1 MAINVFILD
10 ENRDWF
16 LQQGRIDP
24 MTRAQYKR
32 GDRVVV
38 CNSCH
43 MVSLE
48 STWNDCGGCTSPG
61 CGCKVAARKFLKAP
75 VPNNN
80 VLSTALN
87 RIVLRNGR
95 VDRQQE
101 PAAASSQSS
110 EGQPQMIIKARHFYN

>member
-10 ENRDWF
+10 ESRDWF

-75 VPNNN
+75 APKNTVP
-80 VLSTALN
+80 SSALN
-87 RIVLRNGR
+87 QIVLRNGR
-95 VDRQQE
+95 VERQAE
-101 PAAASSQSS
+101 PAVANRSN
-110 EGQPQMIIKARHFYN
+110 EEPPKMVIKARHFYN

>member
-1 MAINVFILD
+1 MAMNVFILD

-75 VPNNN
+75 APKNN
-80 VLSTALN
+80 VPSTALN
-87 RIVLRNGR
+87 QIVLRNGR

-101 PAAASSQSS
+101 PADSSRSN
-110 EGQPQMIIKARHFYN
+110 EEQPKMIIKARHFYN

>member
-10 ENRDWF
+10 ESRDWF

-75 VPNNN
+75 APKNTVP
-80 VLSTALN
+80 SSALN
-87 RIVLRNGR
+87 QIVLRNGR
-95 VDRQQE
+95 VERQAE
-101 PAAASSQSS
+101 PAVANRSN
-110 EGQPQMIIKARHFYN
+110 EELPKMVIKARHFYN

>member
-75 VPNNN
+75 APKNN
-80 VLSTALN
+80 VPSNVLN
-87 RIVLRNGR
+87 QIVLRNGR

-101 PAAASSQSS
+101 PAASSRSN
-110 EGQPQMIIKARHFYN
+110 EEQPKMIIKARHFYN

>member
-1 MAINVFILD
+1 MAITVFILD

-75 VPNNN
+75 PPKNT
-80 VLSTALN
+80 LPSSALN
-87 RIVLRNGR
+87 QIVLRNGR
-95 VDRQQE
+95 VERQAE
-101 PAAASSQSS
+101 PTAANRPN
-110 EGQPQMIIKARHFYN
+110 EETPKMVIKARHFYN

>member
-48 STWNDCGGCTSPG
+48 STWDDCGGCTSPG

-75 VPNNN
+75 APKNN
-80 VLSTALN
+80 VPSTALN
-87 RIVLRNGR
+87 QIVLRNGR

-101 PAAASSQSS
+101 PAASSRSN
-110 EGQPQMIIKARHFYN
+110 EEQPKMIIKARHFYN

>member
-10 ENRDWF
+10 ESRDWF

-61 CGCKVAARKFLKAP
+61 CGGKVAARKFLKAP
-75 VPNNN
+75 APKNTVPSSAVNQ
-80 VLSTALN
+80 
-87 RIVLRNGR
+87 IVLRNGR
-95 VDRQQE
+95 VERQAE
-101 PAAASSQSS
+101 PDVTTRSGNEA
-110 EGQPQMIIKARHFYN
+110 PKMVIKARHFYE

>member
-75 VPNNN
+75 APKNN
-80 VLSTALN
+80 VPSTALN
-87 RIVLRNGR
+87 QIVLRNGR
-95 VDRQQE
+95 VDRQYTYSRMR
-101 PAAASSQSS
+101 ASGTSGFRLPSIISGAPSS
-110 EGQPQMIIKARHFYN
+110 

>member
-10 ENRDWF
+10 ESRDWF

-75 VPNNN
+75 APKNTVP
-80 VLSTALN
+80 SSALN
-87 RIVLRNGR
+87 QIVLRNGR
-95 VDRQQE
+95 VERQAEQAVANRSNE
-101 PAAASSQSS
+101 ELPK
-110 EGQPQMIIKARHFYN
+110 MVIKARHFYN

>member
-10 ENRDWF
+10 ETKDWF

-75 VPNNN
+75 APQSDVP
-80 VLSTALN
+80 SRALN
-87 RIVLRNGR
+87 QIVLRNGR
-95 VDRQQE
+95 VERQAE
-101 PAAASSQSS
+101 PTTLNRQGEEPSR
-110 EGQPQMIIKARHFYN
+110 MVIKARHFYN

>member
-75 VPNNN
+75 APKNN
-80 VLSTALN
+80 VPSTALN
-87 RIVLRNGR
+87 QIVLRNGR

-101 PAAASSQSS
+101 PAASSQPN
-110 EGQPQMIIKARHFYN
+110 EEQPKMIIKARHFYN

>member
-10 ENRDWF
+10 ESRDWF

-48 STWNDCGGCTSPG
+48 STWNDCGGCASPG

-75 VPNNN
+75 APKIGELTN
-80 VLSTALN
+80 VLN
-87 RIVLRNGR
+87 QIVLRNGR
-95 VDRQQE
+95 VERQSV
-101 PAAASSQSS
+101 SSNEDSQN
-110 EGQPQMIIKARHFYN
+110 EERPKMIIKTRHFYN

>member
-10 ENRDWF
+10 ESRDWF

-75 VPNNN
+75 APKNTVP
-80 VLSTALN
+80 SSALN
-87 RIVLRNGR
+87 QIVLRNGR
-95 VDRQQE
+95 VERQAE
-101 PAAASSQSS
+101 PAAANRPD
-110 EGQPQMIIKARHFYN
+110 EEPPKMVIKARHFYN

>member
-75 VPNNN
+75 APKNN
-80 VLSTALN
+80 VPSTVLN
-87 RIVLRNGR
+87 QIVLRNGR

-101 PAAASSQSS
+101 PADSSRSN
-110 EGQPQMIIKARHFYN
+110 EEQPKMIIKARHFYN

>member
-1 MAINVFILD
+1 MAIHVFVLD
-10 ENRDWF
+10 ESRDWF

-24 MTRAQYKR
+24 MTRAQYKQ

-61 CGCKVAARKFLKAP
+61 CGGKVSARKFLKAP
-75 VPNNN
+75 APKSKLPST
-80 VLSTALN
+80 VLN
-87 RIVLRNGR
+87 KIVLRNGR
-95 VDRQQE
+95 VERQQA
-101 PAAASSQSS
+101 PDDSSRLSEEQSK
-110 EGQPQMIIKARHFYN
+110 MIIKARHFYD

>member
-10 ENRDWF
+10 ETKDWF

-75 VPNNN
+75 APQSDVP
-80 VLSTALN
+80 SRALN
-87 RIVLRNGR
+87 QIVLRNGR
-95 VDRQQE
+95 VERQAE
-101 PAAASSQSS
+101 PTTLNRQG
-110 EGQPQMIIKARHFYN
+110 EEPPRMVIKARHFYN

>member
-75 VPNNN
+75 APKSNVP
-80 VLSTALN
+80 STALN
-87 RIVLRNGR
+87 QIVLRNGR

-101 PAAASSQSS
+101 PAASSRTN
-110 EGQPQMIIKARHFYN
+110 EEQPKMIIKARHFYN

>member
-1 MAINVFILD
+1 MASNVFILD
-10 ENRDWF
+10 ESRDWF

-75 VPNNN
+75 APKNTVPSSA
-80 VLSTALN
+80 LSQ
-87 RIVLRNGR
+87 IVLRNGR
-95 VDRQQE
+95 VERQAE
-101 PAAASSQSS
+101 PAAANRLD
-110 EGQPQMIIKARHFYN
+110 EEPPKMVIKARHFYN

>member
-38 CNSCH
+38 CNSCQ

-48 STWNDCGGCTSPG
+48 STWTDCGGCTSPG

-75 VPNNN
+75 APKNN
-80 VLSTALN
+80 VPSTALN
-87 RIVLRNGR
+87 QIVLRNGR

-101 PAAASSQSS
+101 PAASSRSN
-110 EGQPQMIIKARHFYN
+110 EEQPKMIIKARHFYN

>member
-10 ENRDWF
+10 ESRDWF

-24 MTRAQYKR
+24 MTRAQYQR
-32 GDRVVV
+32 GDRVIV

-61 CGCKVAARKFLKAP
+61 CGCKVAARQFLKAP
-75 VPNNN
+75 APKNTVP
-80 VLSTALN
+80 SSALN
-87 RIVLRNGR
+87 QIVLRNGR
-95 VDRQQE
+95 VERQAE
-101 PAAASSQSS
+101 PAAANRPD
-110 EGQPQMIIKARHFYN
+110 EEPPRMVIKARHFYN

>member
-1 MAINVFILD
+1 MAINVFTLD
-10 ENRDWF
+10 ESRDWF

-24 MTRAQYKR
+24 MTRAQYRR

-38 CNSCH
+38 CNDCH

-75 VPNNN
+75 EPKIGDAN
-80 VLSTALN
+80 VRN
-87 RIVLRNGR
+87 PIVLRNGR
-95 VDRQQE
+95 VERQSE
-101 PAAASSQSS
+101 PVNEGSQG
-110 EGQPQMIIKARHFYN
+110 EERPRMVIKARHFYH

>member
-10 ENRDWF
+10 ESRDWF

-24 MTRAQYKR
+24 MTRSQYKR

-75 VPNNN
+75 DPKNTVP
-80 VLSTALN
+80 SSALN
-87 RIVLRNGR
+87 QIVLRNGR
-95 VDRQQE
+95 VERQAE
-101 PAAASSQSS
+101 PAAANRPD
-110 EGQPQMIIKARHFYN
+110 EEPPKMVIKARHFYN